1 MKYGALIHE
10 QTFAVEIKNRN
21 YATANTMYKKGIKA
35 KFERHLSQF
44 ARKPFDRPVKL
55 IVTRILGIGQRVY
68 DYDSI
73 GRGDA
78 KELIDTLSDIGWFNN
93 DGPRWIQ
100 GVFYDQDKSQRWSG
114 PAVKV
119 QVFEVE

>member
-21 YATANTMYKKGIKA
+21 YATANTMYKKGIKD
-35 KFERHLSQF
+35 KFKRHLSQF
-44 ARKPFDRPVKL
+44 AREPFDRPVKL
-55 IVTRILGIGQRVY
+55 ILTRILGIGQNLY

-78 KELIDTLSDIGWFNN
+78 KELIDTLSDIGWFVN
-93 DGPRWIQ
+93 DGPKWIQ